1 MFEFAS
7 LHPESGPKD
16 KFCGICLLVA
26 GQIDTIL
33 ENPKVAKAIIT
44 AVEAQLCNPLVGHFK
59 NKVSISARMDE
70 FVPLVVDAQFCGTL
84 KL

>member
-1 MFEFAS
+1 M
-7 LHPESGPKD
+7 
-16 KFCGICLLVA
+16 LVA

-44 AVEAQLCNPLVGHFK
+44 AVAAQLCKPLVGHFK